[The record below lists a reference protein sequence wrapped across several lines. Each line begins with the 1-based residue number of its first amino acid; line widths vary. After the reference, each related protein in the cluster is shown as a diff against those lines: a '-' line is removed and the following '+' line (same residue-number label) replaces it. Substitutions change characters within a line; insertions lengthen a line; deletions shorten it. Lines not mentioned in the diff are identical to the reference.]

1 MSTHQPSETPHGSW
15 LVRGAIRHSTDSY
28 GLVLLLILLDY
39 LVVSTLM
46 TSAWGDV
53 VVVTLLGIT
62 LLLALRTSRARRLWQ
77 VLALGDLVVNVAL
90 ALLSVVSPAT
100 QNLGGRVSI
109 AGGLLLIVT
118 PLAIGRRISA
128 HRVVTT
134 ETVLGA
140 LCIYLFIGFSF
151 AFFYLAISSVSHTP
165 FFTGQQQSTVN
176 DYLFFSYT
184 TLTTVGYGDLVPAGA
199 LGQTFAMVEA
209 LSGQI
214 YLVIVVARLVSLWGQ
229 ERAPAAPWRPGTQSE
244 IGENSAH
251 RGVDQQSP
259 EEARAPDAAD

>member
-1 MSTHQPSETPHGSW
+1 MSTHPSSETPHGSW
-15 LVRGAIRHSTDSY
+15 LALGAIRHSTDSY

-39 LVVSTLM
+39 LVVSTLL
-46 TSAWGDV
+46 TSAWGKV
-53 VVVTLLGIT
+53 VVVTLLGAT

-77 VLALGDLVVNVAL
+77 LLALGALVVNVAL

-100 QNLGGRVSI
+100 QNVGSWLSI

-151 AFFYLAISSVSHTP
+151 AFFYLAIGSLSHEH
-165 FFTGQQQSTVN
+165 FFSGQQQVTVN
-176 DYLFFSYT
+176 DYLFFSYS

-209 LSGQI
+209 LTGQI

-229 ERAPAAPWRPGTQSE
+229 VRTPAAPWKPGTQSE
-244 IGENSAH
+244 NSAN
-251 RGVDQQSP
+251 RSIDQQSP

>member
-15 LVRGAIRHSTDSY
+15 LALGAIRHSTDSY

-46 TSAWGDV
+46 TSAWGKV
-53 VVVTLLGIT
+53 VVVTLLGVT
-62 LLLALRTSRARRLWQ
+62 VLLTLRTSRARRLWQ
-77 VLALGDLVVNVAL
+77 FLALIALVVNVAL
-90 ALLSVVSPAT
+90 ALLSVVSPTT
-100 QNLGGRVSI
+100 QNFGNSFSI

-118 PLAIGRRISA
+118 PFVIGRRISA
-128 HRVVTT
+128 HRIVTT

-151 AFFYLAISSVSHTP
+151 AFIYLAISSVSHEP
-165 FFTGQQQSTVN
+165 FFSGQQQVTVN

-209 LSGQI
+209 LTGQI

-229 ERAPAAPWRPGTQSE
+229 VRTPAAPWKPETQSE
-244 IGENSAH
+244 SSAN
-251 RGVDQQSP
+251 RGVDQQPP
-259 EEARAPDAAD
+259 EKARPPGAAD